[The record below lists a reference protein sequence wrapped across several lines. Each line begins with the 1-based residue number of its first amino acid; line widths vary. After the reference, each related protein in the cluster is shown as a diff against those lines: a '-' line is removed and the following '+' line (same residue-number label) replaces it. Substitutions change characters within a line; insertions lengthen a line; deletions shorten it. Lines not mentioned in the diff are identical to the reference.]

1 MRASQIVNY
10 FFTLLVICNPLL
22 GISMLLALMQ
32 GRTLEEKRRTAL
44 ITGISVAIILVTV
57 TWIGIYVL
65 EALGIRLESFQV
77 AGGFI
82 VFMIALSMLQ
92 AQPSRM
98 KQSSQDQREATLK
111 ESIAVVP
118 LAIPVLAGPG
128 AIGTVIV
135 AVSSYPGI
143 ANHFIITLCA
153 ILVAL
158 VLVFVL
164 YFANPLEKMLG
175 QTGINLVN
183 RISGLILAAMA
194 IDMLASGI
202 AGLFPALCKL

>member
-1 MRASQIVNY
+1 MIASQIINY
-10 FFTLLVICNPLL
+10 FFKLLVICNPLL
-22 GISMLLALMQ
+22 GVSMLLSLMQ
-32 GRTLEEKRRTAL
+32 GRTLEEKRRTA
-44 ITGISVAIILVTV
+44 IVTGISVAIILVTV
-57 TWIGIYVL
+57 TWIGAYIL
-65 EALGIRLESFQV
+65 EVLGIRLESFRV

-92 AQPSRM
+92 AQPSRI
-98 KQSSQDQREATLK
+98 KQSSQDQKEAMQRD
-111 ESIAVVP
+111 SIAVVP

-128 AIGTVIV
+128 SIATVIV
-135 AVSSYPGI
+135 AVNTYPGF

-153 ILVAL
+153 VLVAL
-158 VLVFVL
+158 VLIFVL

-194 IDMLASGI
+194 IDMLARGI
-202 AGLFPALCKL
+202 AGLFPALVID